1 MSGLANFLFGNIFL
15 IILVGII
22 IYVFRQYK
30 DLKERTVSIN
40 ELFNKG
46 LNQYLET
53 KINEAKQLADKIMQ
67 DHGENELVAA
77 EIKRLL
83 YQIESFEKGTINDKV
98 TASNSINKFK
108 VNKKLDFEKYPFLRD
123 LEDLGT
129 FTEKDMTSLENG
141 VAIAR
146 KEYNTQAFRYNEKA
160 SEVPIQY
167 LTKFLKLN
175 EQYVIFDAPKYEKY
189 GHDYEVFE
197 EKDPEINSLNL
208 LNRNTEV
215 EEKAEQLKMA
225 KENKII
231 KETPVIEYSDVI
243 LKPSKKIQQD
253 ILASDIIDES
263 AENKKDDKK
272 DNKKDD
278 DKKDDNKD
286 SKDEKKN

>member
-77 EIKRLL
+77 EVKRLL

-129 FTEKDMTSLENG
+129 FTEKDMNSLGNG

-197 EKDPEINSLNL
+197 EKEPEINSLNL